1 MEALPISK
9 KIHTFTAGF
18 ITNRMKQIVALG
30 MLIVILLCGSHAT
43 VMFHYCGGEFRS
55 ATFVHGAEKSCCAA
69 AYAKAAADGSE
80 EAVRRAPCCS
90 NEYRVAATDDFYSA
104 PEVPATDDREGT
116 TTPVFEAWKT
126 AEIGFSIR
134 LFQSVFPPGGWTGA
148 GIDRLLLLCTLII

>member
-1 MEALPISK
+1 LPISK
-9 KIHTFTAGF
+9 KIHTFTTGF
-18 ITNRMKQIVALG
+18 ITDKMKQIVALG
-30 MLIVILLCGSHAT
+30 MLILVLLCGSHAT
-43 VMFHYCGGEFRS
+43 VAFHYCGGEFRS
-55 ATFVHGAEKSCCAA
+55 AMFVGAAEKTCCGAA
-69 AYAKAAADGSE
+69 NEDDAANED
-80 EAVRRAPCCS
+80 AVRRAPCCS

-116 TTPVFEAWKT
+116 ATPVFEAWKT